1 MYSSDRRNWII
12 HIRWKILKV
21 NIIIIIMLKQIR
33 IRLYKLIKNKI
44 KIGMIDIYI
53 VIYVIIIK

>member
-33 IRLYKLIKNKI
+33 IGLYKLIKNKI